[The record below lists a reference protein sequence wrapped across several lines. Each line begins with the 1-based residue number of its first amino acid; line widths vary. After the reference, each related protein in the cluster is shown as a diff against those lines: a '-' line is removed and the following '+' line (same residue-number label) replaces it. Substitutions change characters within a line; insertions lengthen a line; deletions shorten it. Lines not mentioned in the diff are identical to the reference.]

1 MYDFITLNVNCPYCN
16 TSLIDHEE
24 LVDKK
29 PSIKLGI
36 RADNQA
42 TFIFLSSIWGSY
54 NYRCSIPLSP
64 DLIAQF
70 SCPHCQTEITSE
82 NACSICSAP
91 LVPFIL
97 DMGGRVSICSR
108 SGCRN
113 HFVEFDDVSQAMSK
127 LYQDYGLAGT
137 YTDEERKITARKQAS
152 AVTETDHKK
161 EMIESGAFL
170 LSYCPHCHKSLIEHD
185 ILKLNITTD
194 GKSGILILS
203 PYMNVFTSESTV
215 YLQEDKPVTDI
226 SCPHCNKSMISESK
240 KCEECGSPIAKIF
253 ISARTKMISFYLCSK
268 KGCKWHGLSDEDL
281 QDIKLEDSLEW

>member
-1 MYDFITLNVNCPYCN
+1 MYDFITLIVNCPYCN
-16 TSLIDHEE
+16 TSLIDDQE

-36 RADNQA
+36 KAKKQ
-42 TFIFLSSIWGSY
+42 TSFIFLSSIWGSY

-70 SCPHCQTEITSE
+70 SCPHCKTEITSE

-113 HFVEFDDVSQAMSK
+113 HFVEFDDVSLALSK
-127 LYQDYGLAGT
+127 LYQDYGLAGK
-137 YTDEERKITARKQAS
+137 YTNEHRKTMATKPAPPAAEKDE
-152 AVTETDHKK
+152 KK

-170 LSYCPHCHKSLIEHD
+170 LSYCPHCLKSLIEHD

-226 SCPHCNKSMISESK
+226 SCPHCDTSLISANKA
-240 KCEECGSPIAKIF
+240 CEECGSPIARIF
-253 ISARTKMISFYLCSK
+253 ISARTKMINFYLCSK